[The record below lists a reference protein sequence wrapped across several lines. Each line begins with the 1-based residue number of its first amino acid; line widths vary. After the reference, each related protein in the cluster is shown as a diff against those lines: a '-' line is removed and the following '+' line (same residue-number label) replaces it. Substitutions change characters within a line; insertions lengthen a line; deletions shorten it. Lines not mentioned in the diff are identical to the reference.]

1 MGRARPE
8 ERLNRAMDVFWERG
22 FYDTSID
29 ELVSRTG
36 FHRAGVYGAF
46 GSKRR
51 LFEASLGR
59 YRESVTATYFAPLEH
74 PDAGLT
80 DIETFFRGIHDGA
93 VRQERRVGCLM
104 VNTACEVSP
113 HIRSVARIVSSFLDD
128 LQTLL
133 RRACN
138 NARLRGEVRA
148 DVDVDQV
155 GDYLVGSVLGLWTLA
170 RSPAPVTLLRHYVE
184 GVLSFVDGLRPNA
197 ERRGEHRSRRARQH
211 ARNPSVRP
219 ETRR

>member
-8 ERLNRAMDVFWERG
+8 ERLDRAMDVFWKRG

-36 FHRAGVYGAF
+36 LHRAGVYGKF

-51 LFEASLGR
+51 LFEASLGW
-59 YRESVTATYFAPLEH
+59 YRESVTATYFAPLEG
-74 PDAGLT
+74 PDAALT

-113 HIRSVARIVSSFLDD
+113 HIRSVARIVSRFLDD
-128 LQTLL
+128 LRTLL

-138 NARLRGEVRA
+138 NARMRGEVRA

-155 GDYLVGSVLGLWTLA
+155 GDYLAGSVIGLWALA
-170 RSPAPVTLLRHYVE
+170 RSPAPVGLLHNYLE
-184 GVLSFVDGLRPNA
+184 GVLSFVDDLRPNSA
-197 ERRGEHRSRRARQH
+197 RRGEQRSGKVRPRAR
-211 ARNPSVRP
+211 
-219 ETRR
+219 